1 MNVSSETLIIARR
14 NLVKSVR
21 VPILLFMSLFQ
32 PLLFLI
38 LFSQIFSSLSNLP
51 GFPYPTYLQFLVP
64 AIIAMTALSSAFQ
77 SGLGTVSDIEEGM
90 LDKFLIAPIHRV
102 SIMSGRILAD
112 GARIVV
118 QATVVIVTAF
128 AMGARYET
136 GILGIFVMILLAS
149 LFGMA
154 WAGLS
159 NIVALRTQN
168 AEVTMVIGIVLL
180 FPILFLSTGFMPSAL
195 LPDWLDTVARFNPLT
210 YLIDAE
216 RALVNNGWDWSL
228 VLQSIGVTL
237 LLGSVTLTGATRA
250 FRKAI
255 S

>member
-1 MNVSSETLIIARR
+1 MNVASETLTITQR

-21 VPILLFMSLFQ
+21 VPMLLFMSLFQ
-32 PLLFLI
+32 PLLFLV
-38 LFSQIFSSLSNLP
+38 LFSQIFSSLANLP
-51 GFPYPTYLQFLVP
+51 GFPYDSYLQFLVP

-77 SGLGTVSDIEEGM
+77 SGLGTVADIEDGM
-90 LDKFLIAPIHRV
+90 LDKFLIAPIRRV
-102 SIMSGRILAD
+102 SIMAGRILSD
-112 GARIVV
+112 GVRIVA
-118 QATVVIVTAF
+118 QASVVIAAAF
-128 AMGARYET
+128 LMGARYET
-136 GILGIFVMILLAS
+136 GVSGILMMIFLAS
-149 LFGMA
+149 IFGMA

-180 FPILFLSTGFMPSAL
+180 FPILFLSTGFMPAAL

-216 RALVNNGWDWSL
+216 RALVNDGWNWNL
-228 VLQSIGVTL
+228 ILQSIGVTL
-237 LLGSVTLTGATRA
+237 LLGAVTLTAATRA

>member
-1 MNVSSETLIIARR
+1 MNRSRETLAITRR
-14 NLVKSVR
+14 NLLKTVR

-32 PLLFLI
+32 PLLFLV
-38 LFSQIFSSLSNLP
+38 LFSEIFRALANLP
-51 GFPYPTYLQFLVP
+51 GFPYNTYLQFLVP

-77 SGLGTVSDIEEGM
+77 SGLGTVSDIEDGM
-90 LDKFLIAPIHRV
+90 LDKFLIAPIHRI
-102 SIMSGRILAD
+102 SIMSGRILSD
-112 GARIVV
+112 GVRIVA

-136 GILGIFVMILLAS
+136 GIAGLVMMVFLAS
-149 LFGMA
+149 IFGMA

-168 AEVTMVIGIVLL
+168 AEATMVIGIVLL
-180 FPILFLSTGFMPSAL
+180 FPILFLSTGFMPAAL
-195 LPDWLDTVARFNPLT
+195 LPDWLDTVARFNPLS

-216 RALVNNGWDWSL
+216 RALVNDGWDWSL
-228 VLQSIGVTL
+228 IIQSIVVTIV
-237 LLGSVTLTGATRA
+237 LGAATLSGATRA
-250 FRKAI
+250 FRRAI

>member
-1 MNVSSETLIIARR
+1 MSLFSETMIITRR
-14 NLVKSVR
+14 NLLKSVR

-38 LFSQIFSSLSNLP
+38 LFSQIFTSLANLP
-51 GFPYPTYLQFLVP
+51 GFPYDTYLQFLVP

-77 SGLGTVSDIEEGM
+77 SGLGTVSDVEDGM
-90 LDKFLIAPIHRV
+90 LDKFLIAPVHRI
-102 SIMSGRILAD
+102 SIMTGRILSD
-112 GARIVV
+112 GVRIVA

-136 GILGIFVMILLAS
+136 GLAGLVVMILLAS
-149 LFGMA
+149 IFGMA

-180 FPILFLSTGFMPSAL
+180 FPILFLSTGFMPTAL
-195 LPDWLDTVARFNPLT
+195 LPDWLDTVARFNPLS

-216 RALVNNGWDWSL
+216 RALVNDGWEWSL
-228 VLQSIGVTL
+228 IVQSIVVTL
-237 LLGSVTLTGATRA
+237 GLGAVTLTGATRA

>member
-1 MNVSSETLIIARR
+1 MSPVTETLTIARR
-14 NLVKSVR
+14 NLRKSVR
-21 VPILLFMSLFQ
+21 VPMLLFMSLFQ

-38 LFSQIFSSLSNLP
+38 LFSQIFSSLADVP
-51 GFPYPTYLQFLVP
+51 GFPYDTYLQFLVP

-77 SGLGTVSDIEEGM
+77 SGLGTVADVEDGM

-112 GARIVV
+112 GTRIIA
-118 QATVVIVTAF
+118 QAAVVIFAAF
-128 AMGARYET
+128 LMGARYET
-136 GILGIFVMILLAS
+136 GLLGILMMIALAS

-168 AEVTMVIGIVLL
+168 AELTMVIGIVLL

-195 LPDWLDTVARFNPLT
+195 LPDWLDTVAKLNPLT
-210 YLIDAE
+210 YLIEAE
-216 RALVNNGWDWSL
+216 RALVNEGWDWEL
-228 VLQSIGVTL
+228 ILRSIGVTVV
-237 LLGSVTLTGATRA
+237 LGAVTLTGATRA

>member
-1 MNVSSETLIIARR
+1 MSPVTETLTIARR
-14 NLVKSVR
+14 NLRKSAR
-21 VPILLFMSLFQ
+21 VPMLVFMSLFQ

-38 LFSQIFSSLSNLP
+38 LFSQIFSSLADVP
-51 GFPYPTYLQFLVP
+51 GFPYDTYLQFLVP

-77 SGLGTVSDIEEGM
+77 SGLGTVADVEDGM

-112 GARIVV
+112 GTRIIA
-118 QATVVIVTAF
+118 QAAVVIFAAF
-128 AMGARYET
+128 LMGARYET
-136 GILGIFVMILLAS
+136 GLLGILMMIALAS

-168 AEVTMVIGIVLL
+168 AELTMVIGIVLL

-195 LPDWLDTVARFNPLT
+195 LPDWLDTVAKLNPLT
-210 YLIDAE
+210 YLIEAE
-216 RALVNNGWDWSL
+216 RALVNEGWDWEL
-228 VLQSIGVTL
+228 ILRSIGVTVV
-237 LLGSVTLTGATRA
+237 LGAVTLTGATRA

>member
-1 MNVSSETLIIARR
+1 MNIPTETLIIARR
-14 NLVKSVR
+14 NLLKSVR

-38 LFSQIFSSLSNLP
+38 LFSQIFSSLANLP
-51 GFPYPTYLQFLVP
+51 GFPYDSYLQFLVP

-112 GARIVV
+112 GTRIIA
-118 QATVVIVTAF
+118 QALVVIVTAF
-128 AMGARYET
+128 LMGARYET
-136 GILGIFVMILLAS
+136 GILGIAMMIFLAS
-149 LFGMA
+149 IFGMA

-159 NIVALRTQN
+159 NIVALRTRN

-216 RALVNNGWDWSL
+216 RALVNDGWDWVL
-228 VLQSIGVTL
+228 ILQSIAVTV
-237 LLGSVTLTGATRA
+237 LLGVVTLTGATRA

>member
-1 MNVSSETLIIARR
+1 MNVVSETLTITQR
-14 NLVKSVR
+14 NLTKSVR

-32 PLLFLI
+32 PLLFLV
-38 LFSQIFSSLSNLP
+38 LFSQIFSSLANLP
-51 GFPYPTYLQFLVP
+51 GFPYDSYLQFLVP

-77 SGLGTVSDIEEGM
+77 SGLGTVADIEDGM
-90 LDKFLIAPIHRV
+90 LDKFLIAPIYRV
-102 SIMSGRILAD
+102 SIMAGRILAD
-112 GARIVV
+112 GIRIIA
-118 QATVVIVTAF
+118 QAGVVILAAF

-136 GILGIFVMILLAS
+136 GLVGIAMMIFLAS
-149 LFGMA
+149 IFGMA

-180 FPILFLSTGFMPSAL
+180 FPILFLSTGFMPAAL

-216 RALVNNGWDWSL
+216 RALVNDGWDWNL
-228 VLQSIGVTL
+228 ILQSIGVTL
-237 LLGSVTLTGATRA
+237 LLGAVTLTAATRA

>member
-1 MNVSSETLIIARR
+1 MSPLVETFTIARR
-14 NLVKSVR
+14 NLRKSVR
-21 VPILLFMSLFQ
+21 VPMLLFMSIFQ
-32 PLLFLI
+32 PLLFLV
-38 LFSQIFSSLSNLP
+38 LFSQVFGSLADLP
-51 GFPYPTYLQFLVP
+51 GFPYDSYLQFLVP

-77 SGLGTVSDIEEGM
+77 SGLGTVADVEDGM

-102 SIMSGRILAD
+102 SIMAGRIVSD

-118 QATVVIVTAF
+118 QAAVVIFAAF
-128 AMGARYET
+128 LMGARYET
-136 GILGIFVMILLAS
+136 GLVGILMMIFLAS
-149 LFGMA
+149 IFGMA

-168 AEVTMVIGIVLL
+168 AELTMVIGIVLL

-195 LPDWLDTVARFNPLT
+195 LPDWLDTVAQLNPLT
-210 YLIDAE
+210 YLINAE
-216 RALVNNGWDWSL
+216 RALVNDGWDWSL
-228 VLQSIGVTL
+228 IFQSIGVTL
-237 LLGSVTLTGATRA
+237 VLGAVTLTWATRA

>member
-1 MNVSSETLIIARR
+1 MNVVSETLTITQR
-14 NLVKSVR
+14 NLTKSVR
-21 VPILLFMSLFQ
+21 VPILLFMGLFQ

-38 LFSQIFSSLSNLP
+38 LFSQIFSSLANLP
-51 GFPYPTYLQFLVP
+51 GFPYDSYLQFLVP

-77 SGLGTVSDIEEGM
+77 SGLGTVADIEDGM

-102 SIMSGRILAD
+102 SIMAGRILSD
-112 GARIVV
+112 GIRIIA
-118 QATVVIVTAF
+118 QAGVVILAAF

-136 GILGIFVMILLAS
+136 GPAGIAMMIFLAS
-149 LFGMA
+149 IFGMA

-180 FPILFLSTGFMPSAL
+180 FPILFLSTGFMPAAL

-216 RALVNNGWDWSL
+216 RALVNDGWDWNL
-228 VLQSIGVTL
+228 IVQSIGVTL
-237 LLGSVTLTGATRA
+237 LLGAVTLTAATRA

>member
-1 MNVSSETLIIARR
+1 MSLFSETMIITRR
-14 NLVKSVR
+14 NLLKSVR

-38 LFSQIFSSLSNLP
+38 LFSQIFTSLANLP
-51 GFPYPTYLQFLVP
+51 GFPYDTYLQFLVP

-77 SGLGTVSDIEEGM
+77 SGLGTVSDVEDGM
-90 LDKFLIAPIHRV
+90 LDKFLIAPVHRI
-102 SIMSGRILAD
+102 SIMTGRILSD
-112 GARIVV
+112 GVRIVA
-118 QATVVIVTAF
+118 QAAVVIVTAF

-136 GILGIFVMILLAS
+136 GLAGLVVMIFLAS
-149 LFGMA
+149 IFGMA

-168 AEVTMVIGIVLL
+168 AEVTMVIGIILL
-180 FPILFLSTGFMPSAL
+180 FPILFLSTGFMPTAL
-195 LPDWLDTVARFNPLT
+195 LPDWLDTVARFNPLS

-216 RALVNNGWDWSL
+216 RALVNDGWDWSL
-228 VLQSIGVTL
+228 VVQSIVVTL
-237 LLGSVTLTGATRA
+237 GLGAVTLTGATRA

>member
-1 MNVSSETLIIARR
+1 MNLVSETLIITGR
-14 NLVKSVR
+14 NLLKSVR

-32 PLLFLI
+32 PLMFLV
-38 LFSQIFSSLSNLP
+38 LFSQIFTSLADLP
-51 GFPYPTYLQFLVP
+51 GFPYDTYLQFLVP

-77 SGLGTVSDIEEGM
+77 SGLGTVSDVEDGM
-90 LDKFLIAPIHRV
+90 LDKFLIAPVHRI
-102 SIMSGRILAD
+102 SIMTGRILSD
-112 GARIVV
+112 GVRIIA

-136 GILGIFVMILLAS
+136 GLGGLAVMIFLAS
-149 LFGMA
+149 IFGMA

-180 FPILFLSTGFMPSAL
+180 FPILFLSTGFMPTAL
-195 LPDWLDTVARFNPLT
+195 LPDWLDTVARFNPLS

-216 RALVNNGWDWSL
+216 RALVNDGWDWSL
-228 VLQSIGVTL
+228 VIQSIGVTL
-237 LLGSVTLTGATRA
+237 ALGAVTLTGATRA

>member
-1 MNVSSETLIIARR
+1 MSPVTETLTIARR
-14 NLVKSVR
+14 NLRKSVR
-21 VPILLFMSLFQ
+21 VPMLLFMSLFQ

-38 LFSQIFSSLSNLP
+38 LFSQIFSSLADVP
-51 GFPYPTYLQFLVP
+51 GFPYDTYLQFLVP

-77 SGLGTVSDIEEGM
+77 SGLGTVADVEDGM

-112 GARIVV
+112 GTRIIG
-118 QATVVIVTAF
+118 QAAVVILAAF
-128 AMGARYET
+128 LMGARYET
-136 GILGIFVMILLAS
+136 GILGIVMMIFLAS
-149 LFGMA
+149 IFGMA

-168 AEVTMVIGIVLL
+168 AELTMVIGIVLL

-195 LPDWLDTVARFNPLT
+195 LPDWLDTVARLNPLT
-210 YLIDAE
+210 YLIEAE
-216 RALVNNGWDWSL
+216 RALVNEGWDWEL
-228 VLQSIGVTL
+228 ILRSIGVTVV
-237 LLGSVTLTGATRA
+237 LGAVTLTGATRA

>member
-1 MNVSSETLIIARR
+1 MNLLSETFIITGR
-14 NLVKSVR
+14 NLLKSVR

-32 PLLFLI
+32 PLMFLV
-38 LFSQIFSSLSNLP
+38 LFSQIFTSLADLP
-51 GFPYPTYLQFLVP
+51 GFPYDTYLQFLVP

-77 SGLGTVSDIEEGM
+77 SGLGTVSDVEDGM
-90 LDKFLIAPIHRV
+90 LDKFLIAPVHRI
-102 SIMSGRILAD
+102 SIMTGRILSD
-112 GARIVV
+112 GVRIIA

-136 GILGIFVMILLAS
+136 GLGGLVVMIFLAS
-149 LFGMA
+149 IFGMA

-180 FPILFLSTGFMPSAL
+180 FPILFLSTGFMPTAL
-195 LPDWLDTVARFNPLT
+195 LPDWLDTVARFNPLS

-216 RALVNNGWDWSL
+216 RALVNDGWDWSL
-228 VLQSIGVTL
+228 IVQSIGVTL
-237 LLGSVTLTGATRA
+237 ALGAVTLTGATRA

>member
-1 MNVSSETLIIARR
+1 MSAVTETLAIARR
-14 NLVKSVR
+14 NLRKSVR
-21 VPILLFMSLFQ
+21 VPMLLFMSLFQ

-38 LFSQIFSSLSNLP
+38 LFSQIFSSLADVP
-51 GFPYPTYLQFLVP
+51 GFPYDTYLQFLVP

-77 SGLGTVSDIEEGM
+77 SGLGTVADVEDGM

-102 SIMSGRILAD
+102 SIMAGRILAD
-112 GARIVV
+112 GTRIIA
-118 QATVVIVTAF
+118 QAAVVILAAF
-128 AMGARYET
+128 LMGARYET
-136 GILGIFVMILLAS
+136 GFLGILMMIALAS

-168 AEVTMVIGIVLL
+168 AELTMVIGIVLL

-210 YLIDAE
+210 YLIEAE
-216 RALVNNGWDWSL
+216 RALVNEGWEWDL
-228 VLQSIGVTL
+228 ILRSIGVTVV
-237 LLGSVTLTGATRA
+237 LGAVTLTGATRA

>member
-1 MNVSSETLIIARR
+1 MNVVSETLTITQR
-14 NLVKSVR
+14 NLTKSVR

-32 PLLFLI
+32 PLLFLV
-38 LFSQIFSSLSNLP
+38 LFSQIFSSLANLP
-51 GFPYPTYLQFLVP
+51 GFPYDSYLQFLVP

-77 SGLGTVSDIEEGM
+77 SGLGTVADIEDGM
-90 LDKFLIAPIHRV
+90 LDKFLIAPIYRV
-102 SIMSGRILAD
+102 SIMAGRIFAD
-112 GARIVV
+112 GIRIIA
-118 QATVVIVTAF
+118 QAGVVILAAF

-136 GILGIFVMILLAS
+136 GLAGIAMMIFLAS
-149 LFGMA
+149 IFGMA

-180 FPILFLSTGFMPSAL
+180 FPILFLSTGFMPAAL

-216 RALVNNGWDWSL
+216 RALVNEGWDWNL
-228 VLQSIGVTL
+228 ILQSIGVTL
-237 LLGSVTLTGATRA
+237 LLGAVTLTAATRA

>member
-1 MNVSSETLIIARR
+1 MNVPIETLIIARR
-14 NLVKSVR
+14 NLIKSVR

-51 GFPYPTYLQFLVP
+51 GFPYDTYLQFLVP

-136 GILGIFVMILLAS
+136 GILGIIVMILLAS

-216 RALVNNGWDWSL
+216 RALVNDGWDWTL
-228 VLQSIGVTL
+228 ILQSIGVTV
-237 LLGSVTLTGATRA
+237 LLGAVTLTGATRA